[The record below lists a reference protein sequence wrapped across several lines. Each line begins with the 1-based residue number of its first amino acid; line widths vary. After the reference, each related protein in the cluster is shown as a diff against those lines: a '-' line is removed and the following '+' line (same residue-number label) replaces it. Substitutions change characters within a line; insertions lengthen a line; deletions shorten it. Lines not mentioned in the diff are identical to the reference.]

1 MQIALELAKVCLYFR
16 VRFHSK
22 LVLFTHVIIFLC
34 LEKRVSLSV
43 DQLALVSDQIFGN
56 FGPGICR
63 VIKIDELWRVL
74 AYYKSSDLFKVHRV
88 QVSNL

>member
-34 LEKRVSLSV
+34 LEKRVQTLYLIMLSSNP
-43 DQLALVSDQIFGN
+43 L
-56 FGPGICR
+56 P
-63 VIKIDELWRVL
+63 
-74 AYYKSSDLFKVHRV
+74 YYA
-88 QVSNL
+88 